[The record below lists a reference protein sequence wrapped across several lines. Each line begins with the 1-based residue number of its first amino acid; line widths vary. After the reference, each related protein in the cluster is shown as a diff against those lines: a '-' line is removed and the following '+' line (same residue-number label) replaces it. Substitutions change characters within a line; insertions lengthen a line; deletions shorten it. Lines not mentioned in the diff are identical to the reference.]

1 MSKHTIATLCFL
13 LKREKILLGFKKRG
27 FGMGKWNGVGGKV
40 DADESPL
47 IAAIRETREEIGV
60 NVAGYIQEMGVIEFE
75 YRTKT
80 PEKVIVFVYVAKKWE
95 GEPIETEEILPKWFD
110 IDKVPYELMWPDDKL
125 WLPRFIK
132 GQKIHD
138 SYVFD
143 DAMQIIDYTIGH

>member
-1 MSKHTIATLCFL
+1 VIA
-13 LKREKILLGFKKRG
+13 EIIGSD
-27 FGMGKWNGVGGKV
+27 GKV